1 MIVKIVEENEIKN
14 NSWAIIN
21 PAACGSTADEKFF
34 ALGYS
39 GKVCGAA

>member
-14 NSWAIIN
+14 NSGAIIN